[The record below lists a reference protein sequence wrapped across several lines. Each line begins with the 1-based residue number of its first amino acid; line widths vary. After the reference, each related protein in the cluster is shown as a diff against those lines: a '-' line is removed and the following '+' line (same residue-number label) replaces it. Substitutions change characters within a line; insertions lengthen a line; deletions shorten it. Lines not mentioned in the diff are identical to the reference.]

1 METLELQRK
10 HDRTEAEVEALR
22 ERYSGT
28 FTNTMGHMVKSKGGI
43 WTKEQTSFPETSHN
57 IVTNEGLD
65 HVLNVQLNALTNLLV
80 WYLTGFTDNITPLS
94 SHDYAADG
102 VTELTTTNVAEAV
115 RETYNANAA
124 SGQSIDNVA
133 GPVAQYIADESF
145 TFWGAMLKAGNSA
158 FTDATDDAVHIL
170 WSSSLLGSSKSM
182 VALDTIDLT
191 YTFTSADA

>member
-1 METLELQRK
+1 METRELQEK
-10 HDRTEAEVEALR
+10 WDLTEGEVEDMRAK
-22 ERYSGT
+22 YGGF
-28 FTNTMGHMVKSKGGI
+28 FTAQMGRMEYRNGLWVNEH
-43 WTKEQTSFPETSHN
+43 TSLPEDSPN

-65 HVLNVQLNALTNLLV
+65 SVLDVYLNAATQITV

-94 SHDYAADG
+94 THTAAVPG
-102 VTELTTTNVAEAV
+102 TTELTTANVAEAV

-133 GPVAQYIADESF
+133 GPVAQYIADQAF
-145 TFWGAMLKAGNSA
+145 TFWGAQLFGGGTSA
-158 FTDATDDAVHIL
+158 FGNTAGTL

>member
-10 HDRTEAEVEALR
+10 YDRTEAEIEALR
-22 ERYSGT
+22 EKHSGT
-28 FTNTMGHMVKSKGGI
+28 FSNTMGHMVKGKHGI
-43 WTKEQTSFPETSHN
+43 WTKEQTSFPEVSQN

-65 HVLNVQLNALTNLLV
+65 HVLDVQLNALTNLLV
-80 WYLTGFTDNITPLS
+80 WYLTGFTANVTPLAT
-94 SHDYAADG
+94 HDYAADG

-124 SGQSIDNVA
+124 SGQSIDNV
-133 GPVAQYIADESF
+133 GSVAQYIADEAF
-145 TFWGAMLKAGNSA
+145 TFWGAMLKTGNNS
-158 FTDATDDAVHIL
+158 FTDVTNDSVHIL

-191 YTFTSADA
+191 YTFTAADA